1 MQDLVSIVNSVG
13 FPIAAFLLM
22 FWQNTT
28 IIKSNSEAMQEI
40 KTAIQEIRVALEGK

>member
-1 MQDLVSIVNSVG
+1 MDVNATSQLIGQVG

-28 IIKSNSEAMQEI
+28 IIKANTQAMQDLKEVISI
-40 KTAIQEIRVALEGK
+40 KK

>member
-1 MQDLVSIVNSVG
+1 MSDAVTIINSVG

-28 IIKSNSEAMQEI
+28 IIKANTQVMQDIKEAFA
-40 KTAIQEIRVALEGK
+40 TAKIEVK